1 MNDCNKFL
9 IDYFR
14 RYPIQMSLMA
24 FINSLAKLIE
34 IFSLILPLKGVLIF
48 LNPEMLPV
56 FITSRGF
63 EVNDVMVLILI
74 AVILIFILARL
85 LYRISYNLG
94 LQLIQNK
101 NTKILT
107 NKKAIHIAGRLLSSL
122 VAVAS
127 FILIVF
133 VLEKI
138 AAAIIFAI
146 LLLIFLFQ
154 KYFSDLKFWVILKKV
169 IAGDDTRDQFKLLG
183 HILFILFFCLFI
195 CFMLTGISKPNFSLL
210 VVVLISRRLFQE
222 YARLRVSII
231 SLDELLKH

>member
-1 MNDCNKFL
+1 MKLKIFL
-9 IDYFR
+9 IKKSTY
-14 RYPIQMSLMA
+14 
-24 FINSLAKLIE
+24 K
-34 IFSLILPLKGVLIF
+34 ILLYTM
-48 LNPEMLPV
+48 E
-56 FITSRGF
+56 T
-63 EVNDVMVLILI
+63 EDVMIFILI
-74 AVILIFILARL
+74 AVILIFIAARL
-85 LYRISYNLG
+85 LHLIAHNLG
-94 LQLIQNK
+94 LQLIKSKDASNS
-101 NTKILT
+101 NNI
-107 NKKAIHIAGRLLSSL
+107 KAINFAGRLLSSL
-122 VAVAS
+122 FTVVL
-127 FILIVF
+127 FLLIVF

-183 HILFILFFCLFI
+183 HLLFILFFCLFI

-231 SLDELLKH
+231 SLDELLKQ